1 MVMSG
6 GGVGQVIVS
15 GLAMGS
21 IYALVALGFLLIFN
35 AVRIVNFAQGQFLML
50 GAFLAIS
57 SVVGAKL
64 PPYIAYP
71 LTCLA
76 MAILGLV
83 FMLVAYFPLKGKSP
97 TLVILTTIAMGI
109 VLENLALIV
118 WGPLPLS
125 LPAAISMPPLRLL
138 GVVVPAQSLF
148 IFAVTGVLLLVSY
161 FVLTRTPFG
170 LMMQATSQDLEMAR
184 LIGIRVNVPIAAAFA
199 VGTAFAGLAGL
210 LVAPLFLA
218 DTSMGGSL
226 GLKGFVVSVLGG
238 FGHLPGAVI
247 GGLILGVIEALAARF
262 ISSDYRDAYSF
273 LILIAV
279 LFLRPQ
285 GLFGEKAS
293 ERV

>member
-1 MVMSG
+1 MA
-6 GGVGQVIVS
+6 QIIVS

-21 IYALVALGFLLIFN
+21 VYALVALGFLLIFN
-35 AVRIVNFAQGQFLML
+35 AVRIVNFAHGQFLMV

-57 SVVGAKL
+57 SVVDARL
-64 PPYIAYP
+64 PTYIAYP
-71 LTCLA
+71 LTLAA
-76 MAILGLV
+76 MAVLGV
-83 FMLVAYFPLKGKSP
+83 IFMLVAYFPLKGKPP

-109 VLENLALIV
+109 VLENLARII

-125 LPAAISMPPLRLL
+125 LPAALSMPPLRFA
-138 GVVVPAQSLF
+138 GIIVPAQSLF
-148 IFAVTGVLLLVSY
+148 IFAITAVLLLASY
-161 FVLTRTPFG
+161 LFLTRTPFG

-184 LIGIRVNVPIAAAFA
+184 LTGIRVNYPIAAAFA
-199 VGTAFAGLAGL
+199 LGTSFAGFAGL

-218 DTSMGGSL
+218 DTSMGGVL

-238 FGHLPGAVI
+238 FGSLPGSVI
-247 GGLILGVIEALAARF
+247 GGLLLGVIESLAARF

-273 LILIAV
+273 VILIAI

-293 ERV
+293 DRV